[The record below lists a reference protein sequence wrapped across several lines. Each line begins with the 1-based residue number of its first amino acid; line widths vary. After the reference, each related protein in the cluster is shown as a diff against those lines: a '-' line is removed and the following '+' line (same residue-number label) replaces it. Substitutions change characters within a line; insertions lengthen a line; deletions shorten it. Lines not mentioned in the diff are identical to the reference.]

1 MTASCNCC
9 RFACASSVKAHP
21 SGAILDWDLMT
32 VEENCAPWRKIVH
45 RELTVMSKKVLYPAG
60 SSQRRYEQC
69 GHKTVDMVSNYT
81 QVCCGFTWCSVGTQS
96 VPRKYSSH
104 HYTTWMDPC
113 FYVVYSKFWPYY
125 LNITAVRDSSN
136 QAVFFQLTNLGE
148 CMQTVASVSFS

>member
-32 VEENCAPWRKIVH
+32 VEENCAPWTHCHVQETTDIRFFILLEAA
-45 RELTVMSKKVLYPAG
+45 RE
-60 SSQRRYEQC
+60 
-69 GHKTVDMVSNYT
+69 DMNNVVIRQWIRSAT
-81 QVCCGFTWCSVGTQS
+81 ILRCCGFTWRSVGTQS